1 MNCEFIPWG
10 SVCLSHIVSGMLTL
24 FMVFVFGT
32 ARSVLVLNGN
42 GADLAK
48 HAIPAV
54 PSER

>member
-1 MNCEFIPWG
+1 VNCEFYTMGFSLFESYCEW
-10 SVCLSHIVSGMLTL
+10 HAD
-24 FMVFVFGT
+24 FMVSVFGT